1 MNAIDAL
8 VQLCPPPDD
17 PPGPI
22 DWDAVETVLGM
33 RLPADYKRLAATYPP
48 GDFADFISICHPH
61 GYTEYSNLT
70 GRMPG
75 IIREYVQ
82 QDYDQGRAPVPC
94 HPRHLFSMGGIG
106 NGEKLF
112 WITDPLDAPD
122 TWRIA
127 GTEDR
132 GLRWFTFDGTLTE
145 FLVSVLSG
153 ETAVPEVPDGLL
165 EEPVGFEPS
174 VPKPWVPVNVRRTPP
189 INTQS
194 IREWGRAHGYDVPDR
209 GRVPAE
215 VREAYDRAQ
224 AFRA

>member
-8 VQLCPPPDD
+8 AQLCPPPDD

-22 DWDAVETVLGM
+22 DWGAVETVLGM
-33 RLPADYKRLAATYPP
+33 RLPADYKRLAAVYGP

-75 IIREYVQ
+75 IVREYVQ
-82 QDYDQGRAPVPC
+82 QDYDQGEAPVPC
-94 HPRHLFSMGGIG
+94 HPQHLFSMGGIG

-127 GTEDR
+127 GSEDR
-132 GLRWFTFDGTLTE
+132 GLRWFTFDGTLSE
-145 FLVSVLSG
+145 FLVSVLSR
-153 ETAVPEVPDGLL
+153 ETAVSQG
-165 EEPVGFEPS
+165 PVGFAPA
-174 VPKPWVPVNVRRTPP
+174 VPGPWVPVNVRTRPP
-189 INTQS
+189 VDTES
-194 IREWGRAHGYDVPDR
+194 IREWGRAQGYDVPFR
-209 GRVPAE
+209 GRVPL
-215 VREAYDRAQ
+215 VVLEAWERAHPL
-224 AFRA
+224 